1 MSRHKKRL
9 VILLALL
16 LLLGGI
22 GTANWYR
29 HLFTPNRWQQK
40 PEQRQYMLESL
51 EHKYQL
57 VGMSREEVIS
67 LLGEPEEAQTGFKGD
82 SAYYPSESTLVYYIG
97 CDPVFRADMQWL
109 ILPLAEGR
117 VVAVKIGL
125 T

>member
-1 MSRHKKRL
+1 
-9 VILLALL
+9 
-16 LLLGGI
+16 
-22 GTANWYR
+22 
-29 HLFTPNRWQQK
+29 
-40 PEQRQYMLESL
+40 MLESL

-67 LLGEPEEAQTGFKGD
+67 FLGEPEGGQTGFKGD
-82 SAYYPSESTLVYYIG
+82 SAYYQTESTLVYYIG
-97 CDPVFRADMQWL
+97 REPLWGADMQWL